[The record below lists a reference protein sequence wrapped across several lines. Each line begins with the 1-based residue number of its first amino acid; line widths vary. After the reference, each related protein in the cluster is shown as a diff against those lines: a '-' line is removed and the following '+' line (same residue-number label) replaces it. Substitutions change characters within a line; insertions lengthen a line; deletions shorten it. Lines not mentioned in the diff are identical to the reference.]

1 MSSLW
6 GEIKSKAGVLK
17 HSTTFPFKTLKKCTF
32 SGPKL
37 LPDLP
42 DIKFEKNISDN
53 SDQSVQKHCIALIK
67 YEALLKK
74 LIREGS
80 SSENLVIC
88 Y

>member
-1 MSSLW
+1 MSNLW
-6 GEIKSKAGVLK
+6 GEIKNKAGVLK
-17 HSTTFPFKTLKKCTF
+17 HSTTFPFRTLKKCTF

-42 DIKFEKNISDN
+42 EIKLEKNISD
-53 SDQSVQKHCIALIK
+53 SIDKSVQDHCIALIK

-88 Y
+88 